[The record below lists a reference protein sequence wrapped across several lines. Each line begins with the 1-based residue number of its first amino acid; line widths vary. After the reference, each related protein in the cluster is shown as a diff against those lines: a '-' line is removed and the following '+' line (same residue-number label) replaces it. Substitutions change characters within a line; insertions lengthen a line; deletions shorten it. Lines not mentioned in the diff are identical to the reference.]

1 MLVLIAT
8 TDPHGTVASD
18 HQLAAD
24 GELVVPSLVD
34 CADRHCELCSRVWLG
49 LISDRVTTTA
59 MVVDRPHISAS
70 DLRRLVH
77 ESLDRQ
83 GVIDQ
88 IVQAADAGEY
98 EVNGI
103 TVDDPVTAVADLVDA
118 HIREVRQICQHFAKG
133 TIVSRMG
140 TLVSPRVM
148 RRAA

>member
-8 TDPHGTVASD
+8 TDPYGTVASD
-18 HQLAAD
+18 RHFATE
-24 GELVVPSLVD
+24 GELVVPSLID
-34 CADRHCELCSRVWLG
+34 CADRQCELCSRAWIG

-70 DLRRLVH
+70 DLRRFVH

-88 IVQAADAGEY
+88 IVQAAEAGEY
-98 EVNGI
+98 DVNGV

-118 HIREVRQICQHFAKG
+118 HVKEVRQVCEHFATG

-148 RRAA
+148 PRAA